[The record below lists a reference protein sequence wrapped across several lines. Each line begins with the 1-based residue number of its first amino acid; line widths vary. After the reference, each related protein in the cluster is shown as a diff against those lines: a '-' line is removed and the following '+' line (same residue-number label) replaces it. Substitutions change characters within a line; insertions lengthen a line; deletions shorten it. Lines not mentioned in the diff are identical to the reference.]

1 MLTVDLNCDLG
12 EGCGNDAEL
21 MRYISSANIAC
32 GFHAGDARTMR
43 QTAEIAIEH
52 NVAVGAHP
60 GYRDKEN
67 FGRRSMTL
75 SVEEVFELVVQQ
87 IESLTE
93 ICSSLNCSIHHVKP
107 HGALYNQAATDK
119 DLAAAI
125 AQAIGSVDDNLILY
139 GLSGSL
145 LISQAEAAGLK
156 TASEVFADR
165 TYRSDGTLTPRTEPN
180 ALITNVQRSIDQVLQ
195 MVETETVTTTDGV
208 TIPIKAETV
217 CLHGDGV
224 HAVQFAKAVREALL
238 TSGVKVASGTTPAS
252 QGPGRPPTT
261 AGSDGSL

>member
-1 MLTVDLNCDLG
+1 
-12 EGCGNDAEL
+12 
-21 MRYISSANIAC
+21 
-32 GFHAGDARTMR
+32 MR

-52 NVAVGAHP
+52 YVAVGAHP

-75 SVEEVFELVVQQ
+75 SGKEVFEIVVQQ

-93 ICSSLNCSIHHVKP
+93 ICTTLNCGVHHVKP

-119 DLAAAI
+119 DLADTI
-125 AQAIGSVDDNLILY
+125 AQAIGSVDDDLILY

-145 LISQAEAAGLK
+145 LISRAEAAGLK

-165 TYRSDGTLTPRTEPN
+165 TYRSDGTLTARSEPN
-180 ALITNVQRSIDQVLQ
+180 ALITDVQKAVDQVLQ
-195 MVETETVTTTDGV
+195 MVETETVTTADGV

-217 CLHGDGV
+217 CLHGDGS
-224 HAVQFAKAVREALL
+224 HAVEFAKAIRDALL
-238 TSGVKVASGTTPAS
+238 TSGVRVASSTGPAS
-252 QGPGRPPTT
+252 QGLGGP
-261 AGSDGSL
+261 A